1 MFHLFFLQLPIADKD
16 KLIAADS
23 VAKAKLSG
31 TLQELSSM
39 SVQDVIKTIA
49 TGAIEV
55 IFKILIA
62 LAIYFIGRWL
72 IKRLLK
78 GLREIFDRRHIELS
92 LRTFLLSLIRITL
105 YIFLVLI
112 TVNVLGINTTS
123 LIAIFASAGLAIGMA
138 LSGTLQ
144 NFAGGVMVLLLKPY
158 QVGDYIEAQGQQ
170 GTVKEI
176 QLFHTILNTV
186 DNKRI
191 IIPNGGISTGIVNN
205 YSKEATRRVDWTFSI
220 AYGDD
225 YDAAKALLS
234 DLLDKDDRVLKD
246 PAYLVA
252 LNQLADSSVN
262 IVVRAWTPTAEY
274 WNLFFDMNEK
284 VYKLFPQHGLHI
296 PFPQLDVHLPKSE

>member
-1 MFHLFFLQLPIADKD
+1 
-16 KLIAADS
+16 
-23 VAKAKLSG
+23 
-31 TLQELSSM
+31 M